1 MVMTAGTMLPT
12 IVAVRSLYSLQKPMM
27 LMPCWPRAGP
37 IGCAGVALPAGIC
50 SLTTARTLFAMC
62 APLRSLG
69 AGARLVD
76 PRTGPSAPSLALQR
90 PARRHTSPAVQ
101 DTSFY
106 YRIPSKVAAPSASPS
121 IPDIQKPACHR
132 TARRLLTALQSR
144 EKPVLHFLH
153 LQEVQLDGG

>member
-1 MVMTAGTMLPT
+1 
-12 IVAVRSLYSLQKPMM
+12 
-27 LMPCWPRAGP
+27 
-37 IGCAGVALPAGIC
+37 
-50 SLTTARTLFAMC
+50 TTARTLFAMC

-76 PRTGPSAPSLALQR
+76 PRTGRSAPSLALQR

-121 IPDIQKPACHR
+121 IPHIQKPACHR

-153 LQEVQLDGG
+153 LQEVQLDGGLAPEEGDQHRHLVPVRVNLAHRADELRERSADNLHIL